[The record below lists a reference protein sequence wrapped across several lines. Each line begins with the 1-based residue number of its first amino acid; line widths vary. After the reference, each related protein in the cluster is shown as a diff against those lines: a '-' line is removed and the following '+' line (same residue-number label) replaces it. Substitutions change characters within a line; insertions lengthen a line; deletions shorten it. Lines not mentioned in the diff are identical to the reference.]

1 MNSIDFKIKNLAE
14 IFDGKI
20 IGDEKLIIKG
30 VSSIEN
36 ANEGDITF
44 LSNNKY
50 SKYLNQTKASA
61 IVIDSSFSIPKSS
74 KKTFLLVKNS
84 YLTFALLLTEVNKK
98 IGIDKIGIE
107 NPNFIHKSSKIGDN
121 IYLAHFLI

>member
-1 MNSIDFKIKNLAE
+1 MILKSKILRN
-14 IFDGKI
+14 IDGKI

-74 KKTFLLVKNS
+74 SIVS
-84 YLTFALLLTEVNKK
+84 
-98 IGIDKIGIE
+98 
-107 NPNFIHKSSKIGDN
+107 
-121 IYLAHFLI
+121 

>member
-1 MNSIDFKIKNLAE
+1 MNSIDFKIKNLAK

-20 IGDEKLIIKG
+20 IGDEKLIING

-50 SKYLNQTKASA
+50 SKYLNT
-61 IVIDSSFSIPKSS
+61 SSI
-74 KKTFLLVKNS
+74 
-84 YLTFALLLTEVNKK
+84 
-98 IGIDKIGIE
+98 
-107 NPNFIHKSSKIGDN
+107 FIQIRIQKCILK
-121 IYLAHFLI
+121 L

>member
-1 MNSIDFKIKNLAE
+1 MPNIKENVMNSIDFKIKNLAE

-84 YLTFALLLTEVNKK
+84 YLTLKML
-98 IGIDKIGIE
+98 
-107 NPNFIHKSSKIGDN
+107 
-121 IYLAHFLI
+121 

>member
-1 MNSIDFKIKNLAE
+1 MNSIDFKIKNLAK

-20 IGDEKLIIKG
+20 IGDEKLIING

-50 SKYLNQTKASA
+50 
-61 IVIDSSFSIPKSS
+61 
-74 KKTFLLVKNS
+74 
-84 YLTFALLLTEVNKK
+84 
-98 IGIDKIGIE
+98 
-107 NPNFIHKSSKIGDN
+107 
-121 IYLAHFLI
+121 